1 MGMALVK
8 EILAAIAFIILTFV
22 IRELF
27 PSDDSNINL
36 AIWGLAVASGVS
48 SLASGIFQGAAQS
61 EAAKQRN
68 KQKVNNW
75 IHGELQKGLQNGQQ
89 LFQASRAMGEQA
101 RRNIQLQRSAYEYK
115 SEARQRL
122 KEDISAQHQQLNI
135 ALQAAQAA
143 VVSSGAARNI
153 QGGTAKRLQFG
164 NLVAALNNAKTIE
177 RNESRSFADIET
189 QTNNILSQQTQNF
202 IQPNLVGASD
212 MPGLESESA
221 GITGG
226 IFAGIAG
233 GLSAAGGFYAGAGS
247 K

>member
-1 MGMALVK
+1 MGMELIKETLAVIALV
-8 EILAAIAFIILTFV
+8 ALTFI

-27 PSDDSNINL
+27 PSEDSNQHL
-36 AIWGLAVASGVS
+36 AIWGLAVASGVA

-68 KQKVNNW
+68 KQKINDW
-75 IHGELQKGLQNGQQ
+75 IHGEMQKGLQNGQQ

-101 RRNIQLQRSAYEYK
+101 KKNLQIQRTAYAYK
-115 SEARQRL
+115 EEARDRI
-122 KEDISAQHQQLNI
+122 KEDISMQHQQLNI
-135 ALQAAQAA
+135 ALQASQAA
-143 VVSSGAARNI
+143 VVSSAASRNI

-164 NLVAALNNAKTIE
+164 NLVAALNNAQTIE

-202 IQPNLVGASD
+202 IQANFIGSSN

-221 GITGG
+221 GMAGG
-226 IFAGIAG
+226 VLGGIAG
-233 GLSAAGGFYAGAGS
+233 GLSAAGGFYAGAG